1 MREEGETHS
10 EIDTKMNANAIL
22 QRRQLKY
29 STCPYSVVENWCK
42 KRVVFCKGMGIPGV
56 IAPDGQES
64 V

>member
-1 MREEGETHS
+1 
-10 EIDTKMNANAIL
+10 MNANAIL